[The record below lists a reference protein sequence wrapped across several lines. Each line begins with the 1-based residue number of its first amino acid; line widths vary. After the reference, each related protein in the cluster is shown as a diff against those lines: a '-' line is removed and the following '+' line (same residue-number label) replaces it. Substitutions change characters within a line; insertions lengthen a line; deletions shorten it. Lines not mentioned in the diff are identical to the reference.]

1 MAHAYDGMLRWAY
14 DAWPADPVRDARH
27 LLWPAGDSYMIYP
40 GGESSIRFEKMRE
53 GIVDFEKLRILKAK
67 AAKSTNGEV
76 KNLLQYLN
84 NHMQV
89 FTAEK
94 EFVEDK
100 LKQQLQKGTTLVNEL
115 SEKLK
120 N

>member
-53 GIVDFEKLRILKAK
+53 GIVDYEKIRILRAK
-67 AAKSTNGEV
+67 AAVSTNAEV
-76 KNLLQYLN
+76 KILLQELN
-84 NHMQV
+84 RHLQL

-94 EFVEDK
+94 EFIEDSLRQHVE
-100 LKQQLQKGTTLVNEL
+100 KGEMI
-115 SEKLK
+115 
-120 N
+120 